1 MKIVRIW
8 FEKDAECRFISHLDL
23 NRVILR
29 AIHKSK
35 LPVWH
40 TEGFNPHPFATF
52 ALPLSLGFRGK
63 YECLD
68 VKLDENYPLQDI
80 PDMLNACLPNGIC
93 VYKATDAVMKAG
105 AIAFAKFN
113 MILEPE
119 NVTADVLFDSL
130 DKLLNMQNILVDKK
144 SKSGIKQVDIKPY
157 IGEYSLNKAE
167 NSVTLD
173 IILPAGSVENI
184 NPSLIVT
191 ALENYFGAKVFAD
204 ITRTAIYNSN
214 MDLFI

>member
-1 MKIVRIW
+1 MKNVRIW

-63 YECLD
+63 YESFD
-68 VKLDENYPLQDI
+68 VKLDENYPLENI
-80 PDMLNACLPNGIC
+80 PDMLNACLPKGIC
-93 VYKATDAVMKAG
+93 VYKATDAIMKAG
-105 AIAFAKFN
+105 AIAFAKFSI
-113 MILEPE
+113 ILEPE
-119 NVTADVLFDSL
+119 NTTIDVLETNL
-130 DKLLNMQNILVDKK
+130 NKLLNMENILVDKK
-144 SKSGIKQVDIKPY
+144 SKSGIKQVDIKPF
-157 IGEYSLNKAE
+157 INEYSLDKAE
-167 NSVTLD
+167 NNIKLD

-191 ALENYFGAKVFAD
+191 ALSNYFDTNVFAD
-204 ITRTAIYNSN
+204 TTRLAIYNSN
-214 MDLFI
+214 MELFI